1 MNILISSLKEAA
13 CYFLATLMGRQNPS
27 YEQVNRALIN
37 MPNVR
42 PLNIYP
48 RPNFGKSGVAAE
60 KRRAAKRRRK
70 AK

>member
-13 CYFLATLMGRQNPS
+13 CYFLATLMGQNTS

-60 KRRAAKRRRK
+60 KRRAAKQRRK
-70 AK
+70 KK

>member
-13 CYFLATLMGRQNPS
+13 CYFLATLMGQNPN

-60 KRRAAKRRRK
+60 KRRAAKQRRK
-70 AK
+70 KK

>member
-13 CYFLATLMGRQNPS
+13 CYFLATLMGQNPS

-48 RPNFGKSGVAAE
+48 RPNFGKSGVAVE

-70 AK
+70 KK

>member
-13 CYFLATLMGRQNPS
+13 CYFLATLMGQNPS

-48 RPNFGKSGVAAE
+48 RPNFGKSGVAVE
-60 KRRAAKRRRK
+60 KRRAAKQRRK
-70 AK
+70 KK

>member
-13 CYFLATLMGRQNPS
+13 CYFLATLMGQNPS
-27 YEQVNRALIN
+27 YGQVNRALIN

-48 RPNFGKSGVAAE
+48 RPNFGKSGVAVE

>member
-13 CYFLATLMGRQNPS
+13 CYFLATLMGQNPS

-48 RPNFGKSGVAAE
+48 RPNFGKSGVAVE

>member
-13 CYFLATLMGRQNPS
+13 CYFLATLIGQNPS

-60 KRRAAKRRRK
+60 KRRAAKQRRK
-70 AK
+70 KK

>member
-13 CYFLATLMGRQNPS
+13 CYFLATLMGQNPS

-60 KRRAAKRRRK
+60 KRRAAKQRRK
-70 AK
+70 KK